1 MIISHIFEKSAML
14 ASADYDT
21 EEKEMSVT
29 FQNGRTYTYVD
40 VEKSTYE
47 ELIGSSSA
55 GKHFNSIKAGLK
67 QKQ

>member
-1 MIISHIFEKSAML
+1 MILNHIFEKSAML
-14 ASADYDT
+14 QSCSYDT

-40 VEKSTYE
+40 VDKSMYE

-55 GKHFNSIKAGLK
+55 GKYFNSIKAELK